1 MWFEPPSRVIGTSL
15 WPWLDHPVS
24 GLPYATNALFRLA
37 FAPAPLLQLNLATY
51 GNSQD
56 RSTKSTLSGLHCCIA
71 LQLIVSTRFQVLF
84 HSPSG
89 VLFTFPSRYW
99 FTIGRQV
106 VFSLGRW
113 SSLLPTGFLV
123 SRGTLDPIRSLCL
136 FAYRVF
142 TFCDSLSQVLRLK
155 QSFVTPCGWSA
166 TPKVQAPQVWA
177 LPFSL
182 AATGGIVYSF
192 SSSGYL
198 DVSVPR
204 VPSNQTMCSSG
215 STNPLRL
222 VGFPIRTPP
231 DQSLLSAPR
240 GFSQIAASF
249 FGS

>member
-24 GLPYATNALFRLA
+24 GLPHATIALFRLA
-37 FAPAPLLQLNLATY
+37 FASAPPLQLNLATY

-56 RSTKSTLSGLHCCIA
+56 RSTKSTLSGLTCVIA
-71 LQLIVSTRFQVLF
+71 LQLIVSTWFQVLF
-84 HSPSG
+84 HSPPG

-136 FAYRVF
+136 FAYRAF
-142 TFCDSLSQVLRLK
+142 TFCGLPSQVIRLK

-166 TPKVQAPQVWA
+166 TP
-177 LPFSL
+177 
-182 AATGGIVYSF
+182 I
-192 SSSGYL
+192 
-198 DVSVPR
+198 
-204 VPSNQTMCSSG
+204 
-215 STNPLRL
+215 
-222 VGFPIRTPP
+222 
-231 DQSLLSAPR
+231 
-240 GFSQIAASF
+240 
-249 FGS
+249 

>member
-24 GLPYATNALFRLA
+24 GLPYATSALFRLA
-37 FAPAPLLQLNLATY
+37 FAPAPPFRLNLATY

-56 RSTKSTLSGLHCCIA
+56 RSTKSTLSDWPCGIV

-142 TFCDSLSQVLRLK
+142 TFYDPLSQVLRLK
-155 QSFVTPCGWSA
+155 QSFVTPRGWSA
-166 TPKVQAPQVWA
+166 TPVR
-177 LPFSL
+177 SL
-182 AATGGIVYSF
+182 REQ
-192 SSSGYL
+192 
-198 DVSVPR
+198 SVKLK
-204 VPSNQTMCSSG
+204 M
-215 STNPLRL
+215 
-222 VGFPIRTPP
+222 
-231 DQSLLSAPR
+231 
-240 GFSQIAASF
+240 
-249 FGS
+249 